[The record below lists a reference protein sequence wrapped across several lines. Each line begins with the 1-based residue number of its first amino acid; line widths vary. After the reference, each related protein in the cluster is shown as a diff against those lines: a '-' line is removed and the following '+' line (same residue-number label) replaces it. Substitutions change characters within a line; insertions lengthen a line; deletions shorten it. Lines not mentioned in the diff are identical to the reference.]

1 MCDDFLIFFINKI
14 SEIRLGIFPPAFDPS
29 VSFVCSVDFS
39 QFEPISFLDL
49 QEIVCQF
56 KPSGSSVDFIPP
68 YFLKQ
73 VLDTVGPYLVTM
85 INRCFETSSVPEML
99 KHATVLPSL
108 KRPNLD
114 PSVLANYRPISNLSF
129 ITKILEKVVLQ
140 QLQKF
145 LDENKIF
152 EVFQSG
158 FRKYHSTETALLKV
172 LNDILLT
179 GDAGDHAVLV
189 LLDLSAAF
197 DTADHAILLTCL
209 EICVGIKGSALKWF
223 KSYFSNQSFGVNI
236 GEFSSGIASLSCGVP
251 QGSILAPI
259 LFSLYMLPL
268 GSIFRK
274 HGLSFH
280 CYADDT
286 QIYLPLKQSLNGP
299 ETLMSCLSDVKA
311 WLSLN
316 FLNFNE
322 SKTEIIV
329 FGPSDSRS
337 TPKVN
342 LGDLS
347 SSVKPWVKNV
357 GVIFDDV

>member
-1 MCDDFLIFFINKI
+1 MN
-14 SEIRLGIFPPAFDPS
+14 
-29 VSFVCSVDFS
+29 
-39 QFEPISFLDL
+39 
-49 QEIVCQF
+49 
-56 KPSGSSVDFIPP
+56 
-68 YFLKQ
+68 
-73 VLDTVGPYLVTM
+73 M
-85 INRCFETSSVPEML
+85 INRCFETSSVPEVL
-99 KHATVLPSL
+99 KHATVYPLL
-108 KRPNLD
+108 KRPNLA

-129 ITKILEKVVLQ
+129 TTKILEKVVLQ

-172 LNDILLT
+172 LNDINWWCW
-179 GDAGDHAVLV
+179 GSCCACAPR
-189 LLDLSAAF
+189 
-197 DTADHAILLTCL
+197 L
-209 EICVGIKGSALKWF
+209 EGCFWHCGPCYPAYYCVGIKGSALKWF
-223 KSYFSNQSFGVNI
+223 KSYFSNRSFRVNI
-236 GEFSSGIASLSCGVP
+236 GEYSSGVASLSCGVP

-280 CYADDT
+280 CYADT
-286 QIYLPLKQSLNGP
+286 QIYLPLKQSSNGL
-299 ETLMSCLSDVKA
+299 EALMSCLFDLKA
-311 WLSLN
+311 GLYFN

-342 LGDLS
+342 LGDLT
-347 SSVKPWVKNV
+347 SSVKPWLKNL
-357 GVIFDDV
+357 GVIFGDGLKFDKQINTVVKSYFFSASTSRK